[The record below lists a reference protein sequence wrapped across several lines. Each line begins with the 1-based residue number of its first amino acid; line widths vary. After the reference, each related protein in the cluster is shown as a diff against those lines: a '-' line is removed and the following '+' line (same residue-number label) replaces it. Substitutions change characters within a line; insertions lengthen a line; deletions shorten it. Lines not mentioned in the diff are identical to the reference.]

1 MATAEDPRESDNHP
15 RRRTILIGHAAAEQQ
30 LLRAYQSG
38 RMHHA
43 WLFAGPRGIGKAT
56 LAYRL
61 GRFIL
66 EHPDPRQVQDC
77 STLYVPPEAGVARR
91 IVSRGHPDLLVL
103 ERQFDPKRER
113 LKTEIV
119 IDDAREASAFFART
133 AGEGGWRICIVD
145 SADDLNSASANALLK
160 ILEEPPARCLF
171 LLISHR
177 PGALL
182 STIRSRSL
190 RIDLRPLRD
199 EEALGVVKEV
209 YGAETEDQSA
219 LERAAV
225 LSAGSPGRAIEL
237 LANKGAE
244 IFDGFRNTVSERG
257 SLQPVEQFRLADRF
271 SGRDGAEDFDVFCE
285 LLLDWT
291 AGEARRLASGGKGAA
306 LAGAHDAIAHSIRLT
321 NALNLDRRQAILD
334 AMSRLEEAMKAA

>member
-1 MATAEDPRESDNHP
+1 MAAAEDPRETDDHP
-15 RRRTILIGHAAAEQQ
+15 RRRTRLIGHETAEQQ
-30 LLRAYQSG
+30 LLRSYRSG

-61 GRFIL
+61 ARFIL
-66 EHPDPRQVQDC
+66 DHPDPRQVQDY

-113 LKTEIV
+113 LKSEIV
-119 IDDAREASAFFART
+119 IEDAREASAFFART

-190 RIDLRPLRD
+190 RIDLRPLTG
-199 EEALGVVKEV
+199 EETLAVIKDVSGE
-209 YGAETEDQSA
+209 GADTNE
-219 LERAAV
+219 LERAAI
-225 LSAGSPGRAIEL
+225 LSAASPGRALEF

-244 IFDGFRNTVSERG
+244 IFESFRTAISERG
-257 SLQPVEQFRLADRF
+257 SLQPAEQFRLADRF
-271 SGRDGAEDFDVFCE
+271 AGRDGAQDFDVFCE

-291 AGEARRLASGGKGAA
+291 AGEARRWAQANKGAA
-306 LAGAHDAIAHSIRLT
+306 MAGAHGEIAHSIRLT

>member
-1 MATAEDPRESDNHP
+1 MATAEDPRETDIHP
-15 RRRTILIGHAAAEQQ
+15 RRRTSLTGHKTAEQQ

-61 GRFIL
+61 ARFIL
-66 EHPDPRQVQDC
+66 EHPDPQEVQDY
-77 STLYVPPEAGVARR
+77 STLYVPPESGVARR
-91 IVSRGHPDLLVL
+91 IISRGHPDLLVL

-113 LKTEIV
+113 LKSEIV

-145 SADDLNSASANALLK
+145 SADDLNTASANALLK

-182 STIRSRSL
+182 STIRSRSP
-190 RIDLRPLRD
+190 RIELRPLQD
-199 EEALGVVKEV
+199 GETLDVIKEV
-209 YGAETEDQSA
+209 SGEGSDKAE
-219 LERAAV
+219 LERAAA
-225 LSAGSPGRAIEL
+225 LSSGSPGRALEL

-244 IFDGFRNTVSERG
+244 IFDGFRTTISGRG
-257 SLQPVEQFRLADRF
+257 SLQPAERFRLADRF

-285 LLLDWT
+285 LLLDWA
-291 AGEARRLASGGKGAA
+291 AGEARRSAQSRKGAA
-306 LAGAHDAIAHSIRLT
+306 MAGAHDEIAHSIRLT

>member
-1 MATAEDPRESDNHP
+1 MATAEDPRETDIHP
-15 RRRTILIGHAAAEQQ
+15 RRRTNLVGHRETEQQ

-43 WLFAGPRGIGKAT
+43 WLLAGPRGIGKAT

-61 GRFIL
+61 ARFIL
-66 EHPDPRQVQDC
+66 QFPKPELALDR
-77 STLYVPPEAGVARR
+77 STLYVPPEAAAAKR

-113 LKTEIV
+113 LKSEIV
-119 IDDAREASAFFART
+119 IEDAREASEFFSRT

-171 LLISHR
+171 LLVSHQ
-177 PGALL
+177 PGSLL
-182 STIRSRSL
+182 RTIRSRSL
-190 RIDLRPLRD
+190 RVDLRPLSND
-199 EEALGVVKEV
+199 ETLSVLKDVSGEGD
-209 YGAETEDQSA
+209 DQAA
-219 LERAAV
+219 LERAGILA
-225 LSAGSPGRAIEL
+225 AGSPGRALEL

-244 IFDGFRNTVSERG
+244 IFAGFRTTMSERG
-257 SLQPVEQFRLADRF
+257 GLQPAEQFRLADRF
-271 SGRDGAEDFDVFCE
+271 SGRDGAEDFDIFCE
-285 LLLDWT
+285 LLLGWT
-291 AGEARRLASGGKGAA
+291 AGEARRFAGVGKGAA
-306 LAGAHDAIAHSIRLT
+306 MAGAHGDIAHSIRLT

>member
-1 MATAEDPRESDNHP
+1 
-15 RRRTILIGHAAAEQQ
+15 
-30 LLRAYQSG
+30 
-38 RMHHA
+38 MHHA
-43 WLFAGPRGIGKAT
+43 WLFAGPQGIGKAT

-61 GRFIL
+61 ARFIL
-66 EHPDPRQVQDC
+66 EHPDPRQVQDY

-113 LKTEIV
+113 LKSEIV
-119 IDDAREASAFFART
+119 IEDAREASEFFSRT
-133 AGEGGWRICIVD
+133 AGAGGWRICIVD

-160 ILEEPPARCLF
+160 ILEEPPQRSLF

-190 RIDLRPLRD
+190 RLDLRPLTD
-199 EEALGVVKEV
+199 EETLAVVKDV
-209 YGAETEDQSA
+209 YGGEGQDESA
-219 LERAAV
+219 LARAAA
-225 LSAGSPGRAIEL
+225 LSGGSPGRALEL
-237 LANKGAE
+237 LNNKGAE
-244 IFDGFRNTVSERG
+244 IFDTFRSTIAERG
-257 SLQPVEQFRLADRF
+257 GLQPAEQFRLADRF
-271 SGRDGAEDFDVFCE
+271 SGRDGAEEFDIFCE
-285 LLLDWT
+285 LLLNWA
-291 AGEARRLASGGKGAA
+291 AGEARRFATVEKGSA
-306 LAGAHDAIAHSIRLT
+306 LAGAHEEIAHSIRLT

>member
-1 MATAEDPRESDNHP
+1 MAIAEDPRETDIHP
-15 RRRTILIGHAAAEQQ
+15 RKRTSLLGHEATEQQ

-43 WLFAGPRGIGKAT
+43 WLLAGPAGIGKAT
-56 LAYRL
+56 LAYRFA
-61 GRFIL
+61 RFIL
-66 EHPDPRQVQDC
+66 EYPDPGLAKAQ
-77 STLYVPPEAGVARR
+77 STLYVSSGTGVARR

-113 LKTEIV
+113 LKSEIV
-119 IDDAREASAFFART
+119 IEDAREASEFFSRT
-133 AGEGGWRICIVD
+133 AGAGGWRICIVD

-177 PGALL
+177 PGGLL

-190 RIDLRPLRD
+190 RIDLRPLPD
-199 EEALGVVKEV
+199 EATSEVLKDVYGEEA
-209 YGAETEDQSA
+209 EDAA
-219 LERAAV
+219 LQRAAV
-225 LSAGSPGRAIEL
+225 LSSGSPGRALDL

-244 IFDGFRNTVSERG
+244 IFEGFRTSISERG
-257 SLQPVEQFRLADRF
+257 ALQMTEQLRIADRF
-271 SGRDGAEDFDVFCE
+271 AGRDGGDDFDIFCE

-291 AGEARRLASGGKGAA
+291 AGEARRWAGADKGVA
-306 LAGAHDAIAHSIRLT
+306 LAGAHGEIAHSIRLT

-334 AMSRLEEAMKAA
+334 AMTRLEEAMKAA

>member
-1 MATAEDPRESDNHP
+1 
-15 RRRTILIGHAAAEQQ
+15 
-30 LLRAYQSG
+30 
-38 RMHHA
+38 
-43 WLFAGPRGIGKAT
+43 
-56 LAYRL
+56 
-61 GRFIL
+61 
-66 EHPDPRQVQDC
+66 
-77 STLYVPPEAGVARR
+77 
-91 IVSRGHPDLLVL
+91 
-103 ERQFDPKRER
+103 
-113 LKTEIV
+113 V
-119 IDDAREASAFFART
+119 IEDARGASEFFSRT

-160 ILEEPPARCLF
+160 ILEEPPACCLF

-177 PGALL
+177 PGGLL

-190 RIDLRPLRD
+190 RLDMRPLT
-199 EEALGVVKEV
+199 
-209 YGAETEDQSA
+209 GAETLAVVKDVYGEEEKDESA
-219 LERAAV
+219 LERASI

-244 IFDGFRNTVSERG
+244 IFDGFRTTITERG
-257 SLQPVEQFRLADRF
+257 VLQPPEQFRLADRF

-291 AGEARRLASGGKGAA
+291 AGEARRWAGGGKGAA
-306 LAGAHDAIAHSIRLT
+306 LAGAHDEIAHSIRLT